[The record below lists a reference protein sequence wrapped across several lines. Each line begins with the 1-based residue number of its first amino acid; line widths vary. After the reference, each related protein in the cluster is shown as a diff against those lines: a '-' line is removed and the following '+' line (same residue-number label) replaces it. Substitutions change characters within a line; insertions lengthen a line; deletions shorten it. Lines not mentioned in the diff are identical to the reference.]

1 MRSNWLLTVSELILF
16 LAAVACLTGSFILI
30 AGS

>member
-16 LAAVACLTGSFILI
+16 VVAVACMTGAFVVI